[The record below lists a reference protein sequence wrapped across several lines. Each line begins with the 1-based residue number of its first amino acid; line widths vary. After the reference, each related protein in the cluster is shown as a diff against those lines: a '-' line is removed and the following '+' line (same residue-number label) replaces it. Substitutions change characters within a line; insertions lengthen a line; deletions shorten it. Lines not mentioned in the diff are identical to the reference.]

1 MWSLG
6 CLTSALLSGSS
17 YFVNTQDSEYRR
29 DSTAAVTKAAAECN
43 LAGIDNDI
51 DWEEVETLAKDFI
64 KQLLKLD
71 EKARLSAEQALE
83 HAWFT
88 DGSRRIFF
96 QESYEKIISGWTR
109 STPGWDFIE
118 NLDLFID
125 ARNPQ
130 SKVRY
135 AHFSTYE
142 IPEIKKQHK
151 KKTLDHTSFFSTE
164 NPKANQTAQPS
175 SSATTPQRTNILKL
189 QQSAP
194 QPGVSRRRRTFSHEE
209 KKTKLIALKA
219 ERMGF
224 FTQRSWKGE

>member
-1 MWSLG
+1 MSGPPYPGTRPNLTLSVREVRGKNKLVAQVGYTKSVDMWSLG
-6 CLTSALLSGSS
+6 CLTTALLSGSS

-88 DGSRRIFF
+88 EGPRRIFF
-96 QESYEKIISGWTR
+96 QESYEKIIHGWTR

-118 NLDLFID
+118 NLDQFID

-135 AHFSTYE
+135 AHS
-142 IPEIKKQHK
+142 P
-151 KKTLDHTSFFSTE
+151 L
-164 NPKANQTAQPS
+164 
-175 SSATTPQRTNILKL
+175 
-189 QQSAP
+189 
-194 QPGVSRRRRTFSHEE
+194 
-209 KKTKLIALKA
+209 
-219 ERMGF
+219 
-224 FTQRSWKGE
+224 